1 MGLSSKHPSYVKILR
16 DWNLMSD
23 VHAGERKIKEAGD
36 LYLPVTAGQKA
47 DGMVTGQPGKAAYDA
62 YRTRAVFPNSVKD
75 AIESMLGVM
84 HHKPP
89 VIELPSAMEPM
100 LEEATLFGESL
111 ELLLQRINEQQLI
124 TGRIGLLLDVADN
137 APVGTTLPYIAT
149 YQAATILNWDD
160 GSIGSPLKQKLNLV
174 ILDES
179 EQVRITDFQWEFKR
193 KYRALVLGDPQEN
206 VATGIYATGTFD
218 DQTASFS
225 AANLI
230 TPSIAGKTLDEI
242 PFVFINAKDIVP
254 MPDAPPLL
262 GLGNLALTIYRGE
275 ADYRQS
281 LFMQGQD
288 TLVVIGAIGTTGESG
303 ESTFRTGANASIELP
318 AGQGVDAKF
327 IGVKSE
333 GLTEMRE
340 SLENDYNKAS
350 QKGGQLIDSVSREKE
365 SGDALKIRVA
375 ARTATLNQIVIA
387 GAFGLEQ
394 TLKIAARWMGLDD
407 TKVVVTPNLDFADD
421 SLDGKTLN
429 EWMTAKALGA
439 PLSLRT
445 IHGRMHERELTDLT
459 FEEELAEIEKE
470 KDLDLTFNEG
480 AKDADFDRSQEAA
493 DLAAERAAEAE
504 GAE

>member
-1 MGLSSKHPSYVKILR
+1 MALSSKHPAHTKILP

-23 VHAGERKIKEAGD
+23 VHAGERKIKDQGD
-36 LYLPVTAGQKA
+36 KYLPITSGQRA
-47 DGMVTGQPGKAAYDA
+47 DGMNAGQPGKAAYDA
-62 YRTRAVFPNSVKD
+62 YRARAVFPNSVKD
-75 AIESMLGVM
+75 AVEAMLGVM

-100 LEEATLFGESL
+100 LEKATLFGESL

-124 TGRIGLLLDVADN
+124 TGRLGLLLDVMDN
-137 APVGTTLPYIAT
+137 ASVGTLPYIAT

-160 GSIGSPLKQKLNLV
+160 GMIGSPVLQKLNLV

-179 EQVRITDFQWEFKR
+179 ENVRIADFNWEFKR
-193 KYRALVLGDPQEN
+193 KYRALILGDALLNES
-206 VATGIYATGTFD
+206 TGIYSTGTFD
-218 DQTASFS
+218 DQATSFS
-225 AANLI
+225 QANLVM
-230 TPSIAGKTLDEI
+230 PSIAGKTLDEI

-275 ADYRQS
+275 ADYRQA

-288 TLVVIGAIGTTGESG
+288 TLVVIGAVSQGGEVPG
-303 ESTFRTGANASIELP
+303 EQTFRTGANASIELP
-318 AGQGVDAKF
+318 AGKGVDAKY
-327 IGVKSE
+327 IGVNSD

-340 SLENDYNKAS
+340 SLENDYSKAD

-394 TLKIAARWMGLDD
+394 VLKIAARWMGFDD
-407 TKVVVTPNLDFADD
+407 DKVVVTPNLDFADD

-445 IHGRMHERELTDLT
+445 IHERMHERELTDLT
-459 FEEELAEIEKE
+459 FEEEIAEIEKE
-470 KDLDLTFNEG
+470 KDLDLTFSEG
-480 AKDADFDRSQEAA
+480 EKDLDFDRGQEAA
-493 DLAAERAAEAE
+493 DLAAAREAEAGE
-504 GAE
+504 